1 MTRSKEAWF
10 SEELL
15 NARLSM
21 QNMEGV
27 SRETVGALVG
37 LIDEA
42 VVGKVSLWQRRIAEL
57 ETALTL
63 HKETV
68 VWVLKNFN
76 NNFND
81 FPAHLKAI
89 GDEACLAAETSA
101 ERCKHGVW
109 AADRCEQCVKETEA
123 KGG

>member
-57 ETALTL
+57 EAALRFALEDPYTLPTRVYERLTAALGSSES
-63 HKETV
+63 ETE
-68 VWVLKNFN
+68 
-76 NNFND
+76 
-81 FPAHLKAI
+81 P
-89 GDEACLAAETSA
+89 
-101 ERCKHGVW
+101 KHGS
-109 AADRCEQCVKETEA
+109 D
-123 KGG
+123 